1 MRSFVHLGLTT
12 VLAVVITRSAID
24 QTVLA
29 EPPPT
34 RPAVTVEAVLPGCR
48 SLVATQGVPTSSE
61 AGFCSGLID
70 GLLYLGAMIPADFCF
85 VVPPRVPH
93 HRVVAAIVDEIEPI
107 YPLVKHQHFRA
118 LAIDVLEYKWPCH
131 VLPKILP
138 RE

>member
-1 MRSFVHLGLTT
+1 MRPAVRVDLAI
-12 VLAVVITRSAID
+12 VLAGLAIG
-24 QTVLA
+24 QAALA
-29 EPPPT
+29 ESPPA

-70 GLLYLGAMIPADFCF
+70 GLMYLGAMIPADFCL
-85 VVPPRVPH
+85 VVPPHVPH
-93 HRVVAAIVDEIEPI
+93 HQVIAAIVEEIEPI
-107 YPLVKHQHFRA
+107 YASVKQQHFRA

-131 VLPKILP
+131 VQPKILT

>member
-1 MRSFVHLGLTT
+1 MRPSVLLTIVLAT
-12 VLAVVITRSAID
+12 VLAGLAIG
-24 QTVLA
+24 QVALA
-29 EPPPT
+29 EAPPA

-85 VVPPRVPH
+85 VVPPGVPQ
-93 HRVVAAIVDEIEPI
+93 HRVVAAIVEEIEAV
-107 YPLVKHQHFRA
+107 YPSVKQQHFRA

-131 VLPKILP
+131 VQPKVQT